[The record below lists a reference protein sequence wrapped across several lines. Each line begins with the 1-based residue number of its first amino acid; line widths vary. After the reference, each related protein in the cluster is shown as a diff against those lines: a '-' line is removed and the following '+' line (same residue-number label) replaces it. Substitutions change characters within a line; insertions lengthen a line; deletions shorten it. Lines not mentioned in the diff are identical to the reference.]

1 LEYIDLYL
9 IHDPSGGKEVRAKMW
24 EGCCLVKDKG
34 KAKSIGVSFVQI
46 PLNRCVSR
54 RLKGFCPSSNFGKKH
69 LEDLLSTSPKYVP
82 AVNQIDLHP
91 FMARVELVEY
101 CKSKDIVL
109 EAWAPLVRGERFS
122 HPVVVELAKKY
133 GKSPAQILIRYG
145 LDRVSK
151 GLGVISFHSLNIIGI
166 NLHRVS
172 SLFRNQLVKIVSPTT
187 QTFST
192 LFSRRKML
200 M

>member
-1 LEYIDLYL
+1 MGGLLYSQGQGKGKEYRCIVRTDLYQL
-9 IHDPSGGKEVRAKMW
+9 SHDQLTNASPT
-24 EGCCLVKDKG
+24 
-34 KAKSIGVSFVQI
+34 
-46 PLNRCVSR
+46 N
-54 RLKGFCPSSNFGKKH
+54 SNFGKKH

-109 EAWAPLVRGERFS
+109 EAWAPLVRGERFN
-122 HPVVVELAKKY
+122 HPVVVETAKKY

-145 LDRVSK
+145 LDRVRR
-151 GLGVISFHSLNIIGI
+151 SFTTIDQARTDGRKSRVD
-166 NLHRVS
+166 RVS
-172 SLFRNQLVKIVSPTT
+172 SLFLNRLVRIVSLIT

-192 LFSRRKML
+192 LFLRKKTL